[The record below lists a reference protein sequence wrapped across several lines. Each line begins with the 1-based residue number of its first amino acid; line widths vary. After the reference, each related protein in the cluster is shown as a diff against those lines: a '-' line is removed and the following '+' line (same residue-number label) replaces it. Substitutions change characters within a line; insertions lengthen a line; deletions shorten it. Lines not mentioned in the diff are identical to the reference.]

1 MAERLKECGRK
12 RSKIRG
18 NLRKRLASRF
28 HIPLHIGK
36 ARNFGGVNA
45 FLLW

>member
-1 MAERLKECGRK
+1 MAERLKECGWR
-12 RSKIRG
+12 RSKIGG

-36 ARNFGGVNA
+36 ARTFGSVDA